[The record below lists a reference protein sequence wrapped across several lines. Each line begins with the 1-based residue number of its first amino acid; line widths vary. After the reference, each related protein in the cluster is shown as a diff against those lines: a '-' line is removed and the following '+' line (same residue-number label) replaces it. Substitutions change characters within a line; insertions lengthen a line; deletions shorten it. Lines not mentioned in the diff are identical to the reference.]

1 MHNMKISV
9 TPWVAVRFLLFLF
22 VMVGILLAPPAVSA
36 CTWLLLIAIPLVFWI
51 KGSWDAS
58 LPLGDR
64 SINRVLVVLALV
76 VVTMRWFDW

>member
-9 TPWVAVRFLLFLF
+9 TPWAAVRFLLFLF

-51 KGSWDAS
+51 KGGGMRRCRWATGRSTACSSSW
-58 LPLGDR
+58 R
-64 SINRVLVVLALV
+64 SS
-76 VVTMRWFDW
+76 